1 LTFRTLLKILGEI
14 LGKLPNRA
22 NVADT
27 LFPPAFVREGKF
39 VRAWDEDDNVI
50 VHCTTLLKFGNPE
63 IDEPPIAPLV
73 VPPQCINEP
82 RDIPPVPALVR
93 SVGKRYAS
101 RVIPR
106 EPCSDKLVP

>member
-14 LGKLPNRA
+14 LGKPPNSA

-27 LFPPAFVREGKF
+27 LSPPALVRIGEFVPTGN
-39 VRAWDEDDNVI
+39 EDDNV
-50 VHCTTLLKFGNPE
+50 VVNRSPLLELCHPE

-73 VPPQCINEP
+73 VLPQCINEP
-82 RDIPPVPALVR
+82 RNIPPVPALVR
-93 SVGKRYAS
+93 SVGKRDTG

-106 EPCSDKLVP
+106 EPCGNKLMP